1 MEFEITNDE
10 EAESMIN
17 DIRADL
23 AHIDRATPKDRLA
36 TLRHQQVYNGIDRLL
51 QIKTNSDPETFY

>member
-36 TLRHQQVYNGIDRLL
+36 TLRDISRSITELIDHY
-51 QIKTNSDPETFY
+51 K